1 MEESLKFLEIAR
13 RYDDKSIR
21 ELSPLALAFVGDA
34 VYELL
39 VRLYILQSNK
49 NVNTLHKNAIK
60 YVKAQA
66 QARRA
71 ELIIAQLEEE
81 ELKVF
86 KRGRNANPHTVPK
99 NAKISDYRMATGLEA
114 LFGYLYLRNEGSRII
129 ELFKI
134 MEDLK

>member
-1 MEESLKFLEIAR
+1 MEENLKFLEISR
-13 RYDDKSIR
+13 GYDDKSIR
-21 ELSPLALAFVGDA
+21 ELSPLSLAFVGDA

-39 VRLYILQSNK
+39 VRLYVLKGNK
-49 NVNTLHKNAIK
+49 NVNTLHRKAIQ

-66 QARRA
+66 QARGS
-71 ELIIAQLEEE
+71 ELIMDRLTEE
-81 ELKVF
+81 ELSVF

-99 NAKISDYRMATGLEA
+99 NAKIVDYRMATGLEA

-129 ELFKI
+129 ELFKM

>member
-1 MEESLKFLEIAR
+1 MEENLKFLEIAR
-13 RYDDKSIR
+13 QYDDKSIR
-21 ELSPLALAFVGDA
+21 ELSPLSLAFVGDA

-39 VRLYILQSNK
+39 VRLYVLSGNK
-49 NVNTLHKNAIK
+49 NVNTLHKKAIK

-66 QARRA
+66 QAKGS
-71 ELIIAQLEEE
+71 ELIMERLTEE
-81 ELKVF
+81 ELGVF
-86 KRGRNANPHTVPK
+86 KRGRNANSHTVPK
-99 NAKISDYRMATGLEA
+99 NAKIADYRMATGLES